1 MIFGAYISL
10 AMFYLEDEVFFTIAG
25 KVHKTNRLDTL
36 EFCGVFFFSLIVVID
51 ILRKLASTVLSHLDS
66 LQIK

>member
-36 EFCGVFFFSLIVVID
+36 EFCGVFFFLSL
-51 ILRKLASTVLSHLDS
+51 
-66 LQIK
+66 